1 MNSYSQEIIK
11 IIIFKNIKLSLNY
24 KIFKKL
30 MNISPLIHFLAIST
44 GSLLGANLRYILITR
59 FCSIKLSKSRKLLLV
74 NLIASVILGASLSLN
89 NNSDLKI
96 YRELVILFLFGF
108 AGSLSTFSS
117 FINDLFKLS
126 IKRKYKDIL
135 IIIFSSV
142 LLGLLAISLGLLVI
156 NF

>member
-1 MNSYSQEIIK
+1 
-11 IIIFKNIKLSLNY
+11 
-24 KIFKKL
+24 
-30 MNISPLIHFLAIST
+30 MNISPLIHFSAIST

-59 FCSIKLSKSRKLLLV
+59 FCSIKLSKSRRLLLV

-89 NNSDLKI
+89 NDSDLKI
-96 YRELVILFLFGF
+96 YREFVILFLYGF

-135 IIIFSSV
+135 IIIFLSIF
-142 LLGLLAISLGLLVI
+142 LGLLSISLGLLVMNI
-156 NF
+156 

>member
-1 MNSYSQEIIK
+1 
-11 IIIFKNIKLSLNY
+11 
-24 KIFKKL
+24 
-30 MNISPLIHFLAIST
+30 MNISPLIHFSTILT

-59 FCSIKLSKSRKLLLV
+59 FCSIKLSKSRRLLLV
-74 NLIASVILGASLSLN
+74 NLIASVVLGASLSLN
-89 NNSDLKI
+89 NDSDLKI
-96 YRELVILFLFGF
+96 YREFVILFLFGF

-135 IIIFSSV
+135 IIIFLSV
-142 LLGLLAISLGLLVI
+142 FLGLLSISLGLLVV

>member
-1 MNSYSQEIIK
+1 
-11 IIIFKNIKLSLNY
+11 
-24 KIFKKL
+24 
-30 MNISPLIHFLAIST
+30 MNISPLIHFSAIST

-59 FCSIKLSKSRKLLLV
+59 FCSIKLSKSRRLLLV

-117 FINDLFKLS
+117 FINDLFILS
-126 IKRKYKDIL
+126 MKRKYKDIS
-135 IIIFSSV
+135 INIFSSV
-142 LLGLLAISLGLLVI
+142 FLGLLGMSFGLLVV

>member
-1 MNSYSQEIIK
+1 
-11 IIIFKNIKLSLNY
+11 
-24 KIFKKL
+24 
-30 MNISPLIHFLAIST
+30 MNISPLIHFSAISA
-44 GSLLGANLRYILITR
+44 GSLLGGNLRYIFLTR
-59 FCSIKLSKSRKLLLV
+59 FCSIKLSKTRRLILV

-89 NNSDLKI
+89 NDSALKI
-96 YRELVILFLFGF
+96 YRELVVLFLFGF

-126 IKRKYKDIL
+126 IKRKYKDIS

-142 LLGLLAISLGLLVI
+142 FLGLLEISLGLLVV

>member
-1 MNSYSQEIIK
+1 
-11 IIIFKNIKLSLNY
+11 
-24 KIFKKL
+24 
-30 MNISPLIHFLAIST
+30 MNISPLIRFSAIST
-44 GSLLGANLRYILITR
+44 GSFLGANLRYILMTR
-59 FCSIKLSKSRKLLLV
+59 FCSIKLNKSRRLLFV

-89 NNSDLKI
+89 NDSDLKI

-126 IKRKYKDIL
+126 IKRKYKDIS

-142 LLGLLAISLGLLVI
+142 FLGLLAISLGFLVV

>member
-1 MNSYSQEIIK
+1 
-11 IIIFKNIKLSLNY
+11 
-24 KIFKKL
+24 
-30 MNISPLIHFLAIST
+30 MNISPLIYFSAIST

-59 FCSIKLSKSRKLLLV
+59 FCSIKLSKSRRLLLV

-89 NNSDLKI
+89 NKSDIKI
-96 YRELVILFLFGF
+96 YRELVVLFLFGF
-108 AGSLSTFSS
+108 TGSLSTFSS

>member
-1 MNSYSQEIIK
+1 
-11 IIIFKNIKLSLNY
+11 
-24 KIFKKL
+24 
-30 MNISPLIHFLAIST
+30 MNISPLIHFAAIST

-59 FCSIKLSKSRKLLLV
+59 FCSIKLSKSRRLLLV

-96 YRELVILFLFGF
+96 YRELIILFLIGF

>member
-1 MNSYSQEIIK
+1 
-11 IIIFKNIKLSLNY
+11 
-24 KIFKKL
+24 
-30 MNISPLIHFLAIST
+30 MNISPLIHFSAIST

-59 FCSIKLSKSRKLLLV
+59 FCSIKLSKSRRLLLI

-89 NNSDLKI
+89 NKSDIKI
-96 YRELVILFLFGF
+96 YRELVVLFLFGF

-126 IKRKYKDIL
+126 IKGKYKDIS
-135 IIIFSSV
+135 IIIFLSIF
-142 LLGLLAISLGLLVI
+142 LGLLSISFGLLVV

>member
-1 MNSYSQEIIK
+1 
-11 IIIFKNIKLSLNY
+11 
-24 KIFKKL
+24 
-30 MNISPLIHFLAIST
+30 MNISPLIDFSAIST

-59 FCSIKLSKSRKLLLV
+59 FYLIKLRKSRRILLV

-89 NNSDLKI
+89 NNSDFKI

-126 IKRKYKDIL
+126 IKRKYKDIS
-135 IIIFSSV
+135 IIIFLS
-142 LLGLLAISLGLLVI
+142 LFLGLLSISLGLLVV

>member
-1 MNSYSQEIIK
+1 MNS
-11 IIIFKNIKLSLNY
+11 SL
-24 KIFKKL
+24 
-30 MNISPLIHFLAIST
+30 LIHFSAIST

-59 FCSIKLSKSRKLLLV
+59 FCSIKLSKSRRLLLV

-96 YRELVILFLFGF
+96 YREFVILFLYGF

-126 IKRKYKDIL
+126 IKRKYKDIS

-142 LLGLLAISLGLLVI
+142 FLGLLAISLGLIVA